1 MMCQG
6 ARDSLWKAG
15 CVGIHQ
21 ENVCVFRKA
30 GNDCGFVWVLEKG
43 NQNTQP

>member
-15 CVGIHQ
+15 CVGIHL
-21 ENVCVFRKA
+21 CLFRKA
-30 GNDCGFVWVLEKG
+30 VNSHGFVWVLQKG
-43 NQNTQP
+43 NENTEL

>member
-21 ENVCVFRKA
+21 ENLCLFRKA
-30 GNDCGFVWVLEKG
+30 MNSRGFVCVLEKG
-43 NQNTQP
+43 NQTPEL

>member
-6 ARDSLWKAG
+6 AQASLWKAG

-21 ENVCVFRKA
+21 ENLCLFRKA
-30 GNDCGFVWVLEKG
+30 MNSHGFVWVLQKG
-43 NQNTQP
+43 NENTEL